1 MARTRLVSA
10 KDIFILRIAF
20 VIIVFWFAVWNL
32 VEEGIER
39 LSDEFQI
46 PKWHLHLGLFLI
58 TITFIL
64 LDPDIFEKV

>member
-10 KDIFILRIAF
+10 KDFFILRIAF
-20 VIIVFWFAVWNL
+20 VIIVFWLAVWNL

-39 LSDEFQI
+39 LSNEYGI
-46 PKWHLHLGLFLI
+46 PKWKCHLGLLLI
-58 TITFIL
+58 TVAFIL